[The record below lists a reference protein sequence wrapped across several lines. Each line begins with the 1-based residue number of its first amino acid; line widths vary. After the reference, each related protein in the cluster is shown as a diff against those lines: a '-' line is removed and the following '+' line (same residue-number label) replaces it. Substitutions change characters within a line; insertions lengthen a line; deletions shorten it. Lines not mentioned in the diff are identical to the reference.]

1 MMSFIHAVCGVICS
15 LVTENTDFAK
25 EVRIILKQSQKAS
38 GCAVRMAASS
48 LPSFHGL
55 LGYAEASGKKTLRH
69 FGGMAQCFDLF
80 GVKIRN
86 INDLQCIHD
95 GAASIA
101 SCQSLCICQCFCKSA
116 HGSILQFQCFNHR
129 LQFVTLFSSKV
140 FLLRFGE
147 FPLAP
152 IRANCLLMRLQS
164 FFNCVLSKGSE

>member
-1 MMSFIHAVCGVICS
+1 MNVACSVICS
-15 LVTENTDFAK
+15 FMTENTNFGK
-25 EVRIILKQSQKAS
+25 EVRIILKQSQKSS
-38 GCAVRMAASS
+38 GGAVRMAATS
-48 LPSFHGL
+48 LPCFHGL
-55 LGYAEASGKKTLRH
+55 LGHAKALGKKTLRH
-69 FGGMAQCFDLF
+69 FGGMAQCLDLF
-80 GVKIRN
+80 RIKIRN

-95 GAASIA
+95 DAASIA

-140 FLLRFGE
+140 FLLRFGV

-152 IRANCLLMRLQS
+152 IRASCLLMRLQS

>member
-1 MMSFIHAVCGVICS
+1 MNVACSVICS
-15 LVTENTDFAK
+15 FMTENTNFGK
-25 EVRIILKQSQKAS
+25 EVRIILKQSQKSS
-38 GCAVRMAASS
+38 GGAVRMAASS
-48 LPSFHGL
+48 FPGFHRL
-55 LGYAEASGKKTLRH
+55 LRYTKASGKKTLRH
-69 FGGMAQCFDLF
+69 FGGMAQSLDLF

-95 GAASIA
+95 DAASIA

-116 HGSILQFQCFNHR
+116 HGLILQFQCFNHR

-164 FFNCVLSKGSE
+164 FFN